1 MTPRN
6 TVCLLGSP
14 RRDCN
19 SDTLASYFVEQAK
32 AQGASVETFA
42 LSEMNYNG
50 CKNLLRCKTDLTH
63 CGQTD
68 DLTPVLEAITK
79 AQVLVLASPVY
90 FTSVTGQLKL
100 AIDRMFSFFV
110 PDYPTAKVKSR
121 LSPGRHVVL
130 LQTQR
135 EPENRY
141 ADLLESF
148 SASFTGLGF
157 TNQHHIRAWDT
168 RNPGDIEGQERV
180 FQKIEGLAS
189 RIYGE

>member
-1 MTPRN
+1 M
-6 TVCLLGSP
+6 
-14 RRDCN
+14 
-19 SDTLASYFVEQAK
+19 EQAK

-135 EPENRY
+135 EPENRFVPGPVDI
-141 ADLLESF
+141 AHAF
-148 SASFTGLGF
+148 LGQF
-157 TNQHHIRAWDT
+157 HRPRLHKPTPHPCMGH
-168 RNPGDIEGQERV
+168 P
-180 FQKIEGLAS
+180 
-189 RIYGE
+189 